1 MLTERPE
8 RVRIPASI
16 WLRLAAFVALV
27 LFGFG
32 LARLTPVGD
41 LLTEE
46 RITSLVGVVRG
57 VWWAPL
63 LLIGLYAAVGV
74 LGLPPVP
81 LLVGGAAFGPF
92 YGSLYNLF
100 GLFLGAS
107 LAYTVAK
114 VLGREFVLRVTGRR
128 IRRAERLFERHG
140 FWPLVQTRFL
150 PIPFAVINFGAALSG
165 VAPPHFLAA
174 TALGLLPSTV
184 IHTYFIAEAIET
196 QGLGRVLTLAC
207 YAGAFVIFNV
217 LISSIWVGRQA
228 SRRRRY
234 RQIVAVRKARTTAD
248 RPETDSN

>member
-1 MLTERPE
+1 MLTARPE

-32 LARLTPVGD
+32 LARLTPAGD

-46 RITSLVGVVRG
+46 RVTSLIGVVRG

-63 LLIGLYAAVGV
+63 LLIGLYAVVAV

-81 LLVGGAAFGPF
+81 LLVGGAAFGPL

-114 VLGREFVLRVTGRR
+114 LLGREFVLRVTGQRF
-128 IRRAERLFERHG
+128 RRAERLFERHG

-150 PIPFAVINFGAALSG
+150 PIPFAVVNFGAALSG
-165 VAPPHFLAA
+165 VGPPHFLAA

-184 IHTYFIAEAIET
+184 IHTYFISEAIET
-196 QGLGRVLTLAC
+196 QGLERALTLAC
-207 YAGAFVIFNV
+207 YAGAFLIFNV

-234 RQIVAVRKARTTAD
+234 RQIVASRKARRTAD
-248 RPETDSN
+248 RPEKDAN

>member
-1 MLTERPE
+1 MLTARPE
-8 RVRIPASI
+8 RVRIPASV
-16 WLRLAAFVALV
+16 WLRLALLVALV

-32 LARLTPVGD
+32 LVRLTPVGN

-46 RITSLVGVVRG
+46 QIRSLIAAIRG

-81 LLVGGAAFGPF
+81 LLVGGAAFGPL
-92 YGSLYNLF
+92 YGSLYNLL

-114 VLGREFVLRVTGRR
+114 VLGRDFVLRVTGQR

-150 PIPFAVINFGAALSG
+150 PIPFAVVNFGAALSG
-165 VAPPHFLAA
+165 VGPSHFLGA
-174 TALGLLPSTV
+174 TAIGLLPSTW
-184 IHTYFIAEAIET
+184 IHTYFIATAIQT
-196 QGLGRVLTLAC
+196 HGLGRALTLAG
-207 YAGAFVIFNV
+207 YAGAFVLFNV
-217 LISSIWVGRQA
+217 LISGLWVGRQA

-234 RQIVAVRKARTTAD
+234 RQILALRNARRTGD
-248 RPETDSN
+248 RPESGAQ